1 MWPNDPV
8 LLLLSRK
15 KHPWLS
21 TLILSCYLTITFVT
35 ILVALALLYLS
46 LEIKLHTLWDL
57 ILLEPFLKTDNA
69 ILFSFSIVTIASAIL
84 GLISAFVYSQRG
96 LLTSMGIILIIFHIV
111 NIYVI
116 IFRVQN
122 FISASSLYYQLNK
135 TMLNNPSDN
144 FPLHIMQKSLSC
156 CGIHHYYEWIDLY
169 KVIPGSCCNNGTIC
183 NDNEPT
189 LFEIGCFDV
198 ITKILQE
205 AYKESIEII
214 ITLDVFFVII
224 LFTGYFYY
232 AILQKTK
239 QKKNMEFSVLP
250 RIRTHANNQQIVS
263 TLNSNIVQRG
273 NNTIQNNS
281 SNVHNSAHPTNQ
293 NNEPIYPYLSMP
305 EPNI

>member
-1 MWPNDPV
+1 MWANDPV

-21 TLILSCYLTITFVT
+21 TLILSCYLTITFAA

-57 ILLEPFLKTDNA
+57 ILLEPFLRTDNT
-69 ILFSFSIVTIASAIL
+69 ILFSFSIVTIASATL

-96 LLTSMGIILIIFHIV
+96 LLTSMGIMLIIFLII

-122 FISASSLYYQLNK
+122 FISASSLYYL
-135 TMLNNPSDN
+135 LNNIMQNNPDN
-144 FPLHIMQKSLSC
+144 LPLHIMQKSLSC
-156 CGIHHYYEWIDLY
+156 CGIHYNYEWNDLY

-189 LFEIGCFDV
+189 LFKIGCFDV
-198 ITKILQE
+198 IIKILQE
-205 AYKESIEII
+205 AYEESIEII
-214 ITLDVFFVII
+214 VTLDVFFIII

-232 AILQKTK
+232 ANLQKTK
-239 QKKNMEFSVLP
+239 QKKNMEFSILP
-250 RIRTHANNQQIVS
+250 RVPIHANKQQTVS
-263 TLNSNIVQRG
+263 TLDNNIVQRG

-281 SNVHNSAHPTNQ
+281 SNVHNSAHLTNQ
-293 NNEPIYPYLSMP
+293 NMEPIYPYLSMP